1 MEKSN
6 KNKTN
11 KKKEEKKK
19 EKKKRM
25 VLHDK
30 YKQVL
35 PSAALRQEGLSA
47 IGNSAI

>member
-30 YKQVL
+30 YKLCQPL
-35 PSAALRQEGLSA
+35 RGRQEGL
-47 IGNSAI
+47 

>member
-1 MEKSN
+1 VRSNTLQQYMEKSN

-30 YKQVL
+30 YK
-35 PSAALRQEGLSA
+35 
-47 IGNSAI
+47 